1 MLGTQ
6 FALAAAPERSLE
18 PGEDVAALLSAWCPP
33 SCILNLIKA
42 KPDCPLCCSVV
53 SGFLAGVIALAVAD
67 VESGAAE
74 ARHRYHQA
82 QASGNRCRAATAV
95 RVAHHFFWPRISVWS
110 SRQEAQGG
118 SVRLISTWRA

>member
-53 SGFLAGVIALAVAD
+53 SGFLAG
-67 VESGAAE
+67 
-74 ARHRYHQA
+74 A
-82 QASGNRCRAATAV
+82 QARQKRTRLLTEVSCRGHSKRRCSLLFEGPCKLSAA
-95 RVAHHFFWPRISVWS
+95 
-110 SRQEAQGG
+110 
-118 SVRLISTWRA
+118 